1 MGDLGTDADLATL
14 MKNAF
19 QDEAL
24 RRMARKAGVHGMS
37 RKEGDDVNNALRAL
51 GYKILDTFCEKLAV
65 YTEYR
70 KSKTVSEKDFRN
82 ACDFLHIKF
91 DFYATPSREN
101 NTFPRCKNYKP
112 GDVMNRRARGT
123 RAELE
128 TRHENRDSAADCV
141 YNEQAPFARLVRD
154 IMEDHYRGVRFTPQT
169 LSWLQF
175 LVESILIKILTAAH
189 KIVQDTTVGPRGGKP
204 RATLSYR
211 DIAAVVDTIKIF
223 PNCVP
228 VLDDSKEVRRAGSAG
243 RRRKGRGKGRGRG
256 GGGDD
261 EDGDDGDGG
270 KGGRGRGRGGRE
282 RGRGGSRGRGRAGNE
297 GGTASGRSR
306 GGRGS
311 RGGGRGSGRAGTSAR
326 PRAKSKSTG
335 RPDPALALLAYDK
348 FGKFKDKGFAK
359 DKGPPF

>member
-1 MGDLGTDADLATL
+1 MGDGGANADLAML

-37 RKEGDDVNNALRAL
+37 KKDGDDVNAALRTL
-51 GYKILDTFCEKLAV
+51 GYKILETFCEKLWV

-70 KSKTVSEKDFRN
+70 KSKTVNETDFRS
-82 ACDFLHIKF
+82 ACDFLNIKF

-175 LVESILIKILTAAH
+175 LVESILIKILTGAQ
-189 KIVQDTTVGPRGGKP
+189 KIVQDTTIGPRGGKP

-223 PNCVP
+223 PNCI
-228 VLDDSKEVRRAGSAG
+228 RA
-243 RRRKGRGKGRGRG
+243 R
-256 GGGDD
+256 
-261 EDGDDGDGG
+261 
-270 KGGRGRGRGGRE
+270 
-282 RGRGGSRGRGRAGNE
+282 
-297 GGTASGRSR
+297 
-306 GGRGS
+306 
-311 RGGGRGSGRAGTSAR
+311 
-326 PRAKSKSTG
+326 
-335 RPDPALALLAYDK
+335 
-348 FGKFKDKGFAK
+348 
-359 DKGPPF
+359 